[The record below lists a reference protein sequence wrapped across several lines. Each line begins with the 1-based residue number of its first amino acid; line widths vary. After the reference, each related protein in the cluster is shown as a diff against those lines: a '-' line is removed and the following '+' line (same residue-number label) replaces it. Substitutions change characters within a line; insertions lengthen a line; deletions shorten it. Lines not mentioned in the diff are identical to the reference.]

1 MLYYDA
7 VAAGGGAGNTSAQTP
22 MPSTATGAC
31 TATTTT
37 TTLPAGGACSSP
49 TIIPSQGGTFSGVT
63 SGSSALAGTCGATGT
78 SPERVFQ
85 WTPAVSGLASIQT
98 CGAGTNFDTALYLRS

>member
-1 MLYYDA
+1 YYNA
-7 VAAGGGAGNTSAQTP
+7 VAAVDGAGNTSALSVQASRATP
-22 MPSTATGAC
+22 TC

-63 SGSSALAGTCGATGT
+63 GGSSALAGTCGSTGT
-78 SPERVFQ
+78 SPEKAFR
-85 WTPAVSGLASIQT
+85 WTPAVSGVATIET
-98 CGAGTNFDTALYLRS
+98 CGGGKSFDRALDNSSR